1 MPVAAWGKSIAQ
13 ALGHTGL
20 EAGEARPLL
29 QAALGVDRA
38 FLAAHDDERLSP
50 GQAVAYSAFVE
61 RRKTGEPMAY
71 ILGEREFYGLNF
83 KVTPAV
89 LIPRPETELLVELA
103 LLRIPKNKSCRVLDL
118 GTGCGNIA
126 VALAHYRPL
135 AQITAVDSSA
145 AALEVAEQ
153 NAQNLLGEANSIRF
167 QQSDWF
173 TALSDE
179 KFDLI
184 VSNPPYVAASDP
196 HLQQGDLRFEPRQA
210 LRAGGGGLKCIE
222 HIAGSAPRHLH
233 GGGSLLFEH
242 GYDQA
247 GAGRRLLAV
256 NGFSNLFSATD
267 LAGISRVCGGQRA

>member
-1 MPVAAWGKSIAQ
+1 MSAAVWRKSIAQ
-13 ALGHTGL
+13 ALRHTGL
-20 EAGEARPLL
+20 EAGEVRPLL

-38 FLAAHDDERLSP
+38 FLAAHDDEQLSP

-61 RRKTGEPMAY
+61 RRKTGEPVAY
-71 ILGEREFYGLNF
+71 ILGKREFYGLNF

-103 LLRIPKNKSCRVLDL
+103 LPRIPKNKSCRVLDL

-135 AQITAVDSSA
+135 AQITAVDASS

-153 NAQNLLGEANSIRF
+153 NAGNLLGGGHLIHF
-167 QQSDWF
+167 QCSDWF
-173 TALSDE
+173 ASVDGE

-210 LRAGGGGLKCIE
+210 LRASGYGLECIK
-222 HIAGSAPRHLH
+222 HIVNNASRHLH
-233 GGGSLLFEH
+233 RGGWLLFEH

-247 GAGRRLLAV
+247 AACR
-256 NGFSNLFSATD
+256 NLRSPWLPRCRSAT
-267 LAGISRVCGGQRA
+267 